1 MMDNGSDDDD
11 DHDDDD
17 HDENE
22 ITTSVQRR
30 VCRTRF
36 CRFQSLLLD
45 WLIVIS
51 ISQ

>member
-11 DHDDDD
+11 DDDDD
-17 HDENE
+17 DDEDE

-36 CRFQSLLLD
+36 CRCQSLLLGS
-45 WLIVIS
+45 LIVIS